1 MHTHLIYIMKVSR
14 NWLQTFFADELPSAD
29 ELAELLTFHAFEI
42 EGVEQ
47 VGDDWVIDVDVL
59 PNRSSDCLS
68 HRGIARELSTLLS
81 VPLERDPLRD
91 VIPAFDDTD
100 QLGVDIADKALCPRY
115 MGVMMRG
122 VEVGPSPEWLKVRL
136 EVIGQKSI
144 NNIVDATNYV
154 MFELGQPLHAFD
166 LAKLGQKSGVRS
178 IFVRAAEDGEMITV
192 LSGETRT
199 LSSEDHVIADG
210 VSGAPLAL
218 AGVKGGNEAE
228 VTADTTDILLEAAS
242 FDYLMVRKMARRHKL
257 STDASLRF
265 QNEPARQLPAFAMRD
280 LVTLIKDVAGGQYVG
295 GRDVYAGAAEHTPV
309 DVTLG
314 QINSVLGVSLSVDEV
329 EQILVRFEWEFSR
342 DGEEFA
348 ITSPWE
354 RTDLH
359 EPVEFIEEIG
369 RVWGYRNITSVL
381 PKKPEYAPSVSKQ
394 QYYTDKIRR
403 VLAEREYDEVL
414 TYTLSDHGEVE
425 LANALA
431 SDKGF
436 MRMDLREG
444 LLEAL
449 ELNTHTAPFLGLDTL
464 KLFEIGT
471 VFRAHGEVLHLALGS
486 KAVSGKQS
494 KADKGLM
501 ADLAT
506 LAEALGMEITEEA
519 VQDGVVELSVD
530 ALLVDLPEPDGYV
543 ASSAWNPH
551 VRYKPWSSYPCVYR
565 DIAVWV
571 PAETPS
577 EEVLAVIIEVAPD
590 TLVKH
595 YQFDSFEKDGRV
607 SYAWHLVFQSTER
620 TLTNEEIEPVM
631 TAVTEALNS
640 REGWEVR

>member
-1 MHTHLIYIMKVSR
+1 MKVSR
-14 NWLQTFFADELPSAD
+14 NWLQTFFAEELPGAE

-47 VGDDWVIDVDVL
+47 VADDWVIDVDVL

-68 HRGIARELSTLLS
+68 HRGIAREISTLLS
-81 VPLERDPLRD
+81 IPMERDPLRE

-100 QLGVDIADKALCPRY
+100 QLAVDVADKSLCPRY
-115 MGVMMRG
+115 IGVVMRG
-122 VEVGPSPEWLKVRL
+122 VTVGPSPDWLRTRL
-136 EVIGQKSI
+136 EAIGQKSI
-144 NNIVDATNYV
+144 NNIVDATNYL

-166 LAKLGQKSGVRS
+166 LAKIGQKEGVRS
-178 IFVRAAEDGEMITV
+178 IYVRPAEDGEMLIL
-192 LSGETRT
+192 LSGETLT
-199 LSSEDHVIADG
+199 LTSEDHVIADG
-210 VSGAPLAL
+210 VSGTPLAL

-228 VTADTTDILLEAAS
+228 VTADTADVLLEAAN
-242 FDYLMVRKMARRHKL
+242 FNYLMVRNMARRHKL
-257 STDASLRF
+257 ATDASLRF

-280 LVTLIKDVAGGQYVG
+280 LVTLIKDVAGGQYMG
-295 GRDVYAGAAEHTPV
+295 GRDVYDATHEHSPV
-309 DVTLG
+309 DVTLR
-314 QINSVLGVSLSVDEV
+314 QINGLLGISLSVDDIER
-329 EQILVRFEWEFSR
+329 ILVRFEWEFSR
-342 DGEEFA
+342 DGDEFA

-359 EPVEFIEEIG
+359 QPVEFIEEIG

-381 PKKPEYAPSVSKQ
+381 PRKTEHAPRLSKQ

-403 VLAEREYDEVL
+403 VLSERGYDEVL
-414 TYTLSDHGEVE
+414 TYTLTDHGEVE

-444 LLEAL
+444 LLGAL

-471 VFRAHGEVLHLALGS
+471 VFRTHGEVLHLALGS
-486 KAVSGKQS
+486 KAVSGTQS
-494 KADKGLM
+494 KADKMLM
-501 ADLAT
+501 ADLAS
-506 LAEALGMEITEEA
+506 LAEALGMELTQEE
-519 VQDGVVELSVD
+519 VQDGVVELSID
-530 ALLVDLPEPDGYV
+530 ALLIELPEPEGYV
-543 ASSAWNPH
+543 ASSAWKPQ

-571 PAETPS
+571 PEGTPA
-577 EEVLAVIIEVAPD
+577 EEVLAVVIEVAPD

-607 SYAWHLVFQSTER
+607 SYAWHLVFQSIER

-631 TAVTEALNS
+631 ASVTEALNS